1 MIAVPRTEPDDE
13 DFEDIAVVPPTL
25 FVGPVTD
32 ESRAHTLAVPPSL
45 VAEVLA

>member
-1 MIAVPRTEPDDE
+1 VIAVPHTEPEDE
-13 DFEDIAVVPPTL
+13 DFEDIAAVPPTL

-32 ESRAHTLAVPPSL
+32 ESRALAVPPSL

>member
-1 MIAVPRTEPDDE
+1 MIAVPHAEPE
-13 DFEDIAVVPPTL
+13 EEEFEDIAVVPPTL

-32 ESRAHTLAVPPSL
+32 ESRARTLAVPPSV